1 MDAGLGKLLLVHSDS
16 GKKALV
22 GGSFG
27 DGWDIAVC
35 LNLDI
40 RWVNFY
46 FEFVLQND
54 HLLLPSLIVQSMIG
68 KTSNNWVS
76 EWKVLFRLIYLH
88 YTSDSGCK

>member
-16 GKKALV
+16 GKKVLV
-22 GGSFG
+22 GGRFG
-27 DGWDIAVC
+27 GGGDIAVC

-54 HLLLPSLIVQSMIG
+54 PLLPPSLIVQSMTG
-68 KTSNNWVS
+68 KTSKNWV
-76 EWKVLFRLIYLH
+76 F
-88 YTSDSGCK
+88 